1 MIAIRAARCY
11 DLETGAIVFA
21 NGRPCTL
28 ENMLATGL
36 GDYARLIY
44 EFCRNMAVM
53 ETDNAEYSLMTAIS
67 IFSGTEGFS
76 AVVRLLFC
84 FLLKII
90 IFFPPLPS

>member
-76 AVVRLLFC
+76 TVVRLLL
-84 FLLKII
+84 FL
-90 IFFPPLPS
+90 FFFVPSPPPLPL